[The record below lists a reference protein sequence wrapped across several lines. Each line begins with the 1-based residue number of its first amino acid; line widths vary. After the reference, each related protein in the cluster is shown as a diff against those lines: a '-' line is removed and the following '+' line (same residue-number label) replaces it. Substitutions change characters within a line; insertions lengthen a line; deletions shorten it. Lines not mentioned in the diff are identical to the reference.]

1 MLMLSLLTCLPVAVV
16 GDPSPAVGPRG
27 SAARGSAARRS
38 PAKASKVA
46 AADGPAALEGK
57 FTAAAAQR
65 SASEAAEN
73 DSANVAA
80 APGSAVARG
89 GSKKKRTP
97 LGVAAPASGP
107 AFLQG

>member
-1 MLMLSLLTCLPVAVV
+1 M
-16 GDPSPAVGPRG
+16 
-27 SAARGSAARRS
+27 RGSAARRS
-38 PAKASKVA
+38 PAKASKAA
-46 AADGPAALEGK
+46 AADGPAALECK
-57 FTAAAAQR
+57 FSAAAGG
-65 SASEAAEN
+65 EAAEN

-80 APGSAVARG
+80 ASGSAVARG